1 MAVWHHYIMW
11 PLIAGFPLYRSH
23 MVSYM
28 NIQHWRYHQ
37 PELIARTD
45 CKDCMNL
52 PVATSLRHDYVDEA
66 KRPIGVPAR
75 SRQVLHLPHWRHV
88 WWLHRATWHHLNS
101 TSRCSIAEGSCAQS
115 MSFISKHSQ
124 RQNVLDCYM
133 ALRTVHVC
141 PLNIPVTH
149 LPSIQMVQNTKE
161 QW

>member
-1 MAVWHHYIMW
+1 MTVWHHYIMW
-11 PLIAGFPLYRSH
+11 PLIAGFQIPHGQLYEYGH
-23 MVSYM
+23 TTLEVSS
-28 NIQHWRYHQ
+28 
-37 PELIARTD
+37 ARTD

-75 SRQVLHLPHWRHV
+75 SRQVLHLQHWRHV